1 MLDILHCALGLIAMP
16 LIALA
21 FSENRKNIQ
30 LKTVISAIVLQLIL
44 ALVFLKMPGAQSVF
58 LALNKVVG
66 ALETAARAGT
76 TFVFGY
82 LGGGESFPFEV
93 TNQGASY
100 IFGLR
105 GLWLILVMSALS
117 SLLFYWKIL
126 PLIVRG
132 FAWLLRRSLGVGG
145 AEGLGLAANV
155 FVGMIEAPLF
165 VKPYLRDIS
174 RGELFALMTGGMAT
188 VAGTVLVLYASFLK
202 PVLPDALGHLL
213 VASIISAPA
222 AIAVARIMIP
232 SDSVT
237 EGQMS
242 IPNPASSSMEAITNG
257 GTEGMKLY
265 LNVIA
270 MLVVCVAMVELVN
283 ICLGWVPNI
292 GGEAVTL
299 QRILGMIMAPIVWL
313 IGIPWSECVTAG
325 SLMGVKTVLNEF
337 LSYLAL
343 AGTPAEQLSPRS
355 VLIMTY
361 AMCGFANLGSLGIM
375 IGGLGMMVPERRT
388 EIVGLGFKSIIAG
401 TLATLMT
408 GAIAG
413 ILFSG

>member
-1 MLDILHCALGLIAMP
+1 MTAGLHCALGLAAMP
-16 LIALA
+16 LIALV
-21 FSENRKNIQ
+21 FTENRKAIC
-30 LKTVISAIVLQLIL
+30 LKTVLSAIGLQCVL
-44 ALVFLKMPGAQSVF
+44 ALFLLKMPGAQSVF

-66 ALETAARAGT
+66 AIESATQAGT

-82 LGGGESFPFEV
+82 LGGGSNVPFEV
-93 TNQGASY
+93 INPGASY
-100 IFGLR
+100 VFGLR

-126 PLIVRG
+126 PLIVKG
-132 FAWLLRRSLGVGG
+132 FSWVLRRSLGVGG

-165 VKPYLRDIS
+165 VRPYLKDIS

-188 VAGTVLVLYASFLK
+188 VAGTVLVLYASFLA
-202 PVLPDALGHLL
+202 PVLPNALGHLL

-222 AIAVARIMIP
+222 AIAIARIMIP

-237 EGQMS
+237 EAEMS

-283 ICLGWVPNI
+283 ICLTWFPQL

-299 QRILGMIMAPIVWL
+299 QRILGLIMAPVVWL
-313 IGIPWSECVTAG
+313 IGIPWSECMTAG
-325 SLMGVKTVLNEF
+325 SLMGTKTVLNEF
-337 LSYLAL
+337 LAYLAL
-343 AGTPAEQLSPRS
+343 AGTPPEALSPRS
-355 VLIMTY
+355 VLILTY

-408 GAIAG
+408 GALAG
-413 ILFSG
+413 VLYSG